1 MKPMQGEPRESNA
14 SGDLLGPITRWWQE
28 YTGEEETPFD
38 GDSPAWLISLL
49 IHVVVLLS
57 LALVA
62 LREPTKSAPAITIIQ
77 PQEAVEDVLE
87 APREMAVAD
96 EQESESGAESDDSS
110 TEVAQALAPTLSEQ
124 SVVPV
129 EAELDVASDI
139 TVEPLDVIP
148 TADTIDETF
157 VVKGAVGAGA
167 TGATGAV
174 DRLTGEIAAS
184 LDRHPTVVCWVFDQ
198 SVSLAGQRK
207 EIAARLSRV
216 FEELGV
222 NRSAAHRP
230 DLKNMVLAFGKN
242 VKLVTKATDD
252 AEAVV
257 KAIESIPVD
266 ESGVEM
272 TFTAIR
278 SAAQEASIFRRA
290 PRRNV
295 MIVVFTDEVGN
306 DQNEA
311 DKTAVYCRT
320 LGIPVYVV
328 GVPAPFGTKQ
338 VKFKFVEFEAKY
350 DQDVQWAVVEQG
362 PETLYPEV
370 VHVRSEGLAD
380 EAIDSGFGP
389 FSLSKLCAATGGIY
403 FAVHANRGARGRV
416 TREDTAAMSSQ
427 LRYFFDPDV
436 MRNYQPDYVSA
447 ATIDKMLAGNRAK
460 KVLVEAA
467 RSVEISPME
476 SPTMTFPRTDD
487 GALALLL
494 SDAQKTAA
502 RIQPRIDALAE
513 LLKSGLADRDA
524 IKEKRWQAGYDLA
537 LGRVLAL
544 KVRTDTYNTMLAQ
557 AKSGMKFKD
566 PKNDT
571 WVLEESAD
579 VSKAGSQTEKVAQ
592 QAMMLLDRVVR
603 DHPGTPWALL
613 AAEELRR
620 PLGYT
625 WVERN
630 TGVNKP
636 KMGDGGNGG
645 VPSAGVDDKK
655 RMLAAPK
662 PKRPLKNRS
671 FFCSTSS
678 LPSLVN
684 TGMP

>member
-1 MKPMQGEPRESNA
+1 MEPLEA
-14 SGDLLGPITRWWQE
+14 ETSGGLLAQIKRWWQE
-28 YTGEEETPFD
+28 YTGEEDTPFD
-38 GDSPAWLISLL
+38 GDTPAWFVSLL

-62 LREPTKSAPAITIIQ
+62 LREPSKSAPAITIIQ
-77 PQEAVEDVLE
+77 SPEAVEEVLD
-87 APREMAVAD
+87 APKEMAVAD
-96 EQESESGAESDDSS
+96 EQETETGAVSEESQM
-110 TEVAQALAPTLSEQ
+110 EVAQALAPTLSEQ

-139 TVEPLDVIP
+139 TLEPLDVIP

-207 EIAARLSRV
+207 EIAARLERV
-216 FEELGV
+216 FDELGV
-222 NRSAAHRP
+222 YRSAAHRP
-230 DLKNMVLAFGKN
+230 DLKNMVVAFGKT

-252 AEAVV
+252 AAAVV
-257 KAIESIPVD
+257 KAIESIPID
-266 ESGVEM
+266 DSGVEM

-295 MIVVFTDEVGN
+295 MIIAFTDEVGN

-311 DKTAVYCRT
+311 DKTATFCRT

-328 GVPAPFGTKQ
+328 GVPAPFGTKD
-338 VKFKFVEFEAKY
+338 VKFKFVEFDKKY
-350 DQDVQWAVVEQG
+350 DQEPQWAVVEQG

-370 VHVRSEGLAD
+370 VHVRSGRLAD

-403 FAVHANRGARGRV
+403 FAVHANRGSRGRV
-416 TREDTAAMSSQ
+416 SDDQTAAMSSR
-427 LRYFFDPDV
+427 LRYFFDPDI
-436 MRNYQPDYVSA
+436 MRDYLPDYVSA
-447 ATIDKMLAGNRAK
+447 VTIDKMLAGNRAK

-476 SPTMTFPRTDD
+476 SPTMTFPREND
-487 GALALLL
+487 GTLAQLL
-494 SDAQKTAA
+494 SEAQKTAA

-513 LLKSGLADRDA
+513 LLKSGLPDRDA

-544 KVRTDTYNTMLAQ
+544 KVRTDAYNTMLAQ

-571 WVLEESAD
+571 WVLEESDD
-579 VSKAGSQTEKVAQ
+579 VSKAGSQTEKISQLAT
-592 QAMMLLDRVVR
+592 MLLERVKR

-613 AAEELRR
+613 AAEER

-636 KMGDGGNGG
+636 KMGDGGGGG
-645 VPSAGVDDKK
+645 VPAAGVDDKK
-655 RMLAAPK
+655 KMLAAPK
-662 PKRPLKNRS
+662 PKRPLKN
-671 FFCSTSS
+671 
-678 LPSLVN
+678 L
-684 TGMP
+684 

>member
-1 MKPMQGEPRESNA
+1 MEPLESEPRRSA
-14 SGDLLGPITRWWQE
+14 SSAGILTRTKRCWQAC
-28 YTGEEETPFD
+28 TGEEETPFD
-38 GDSPAWLISLL
+38 GDTPAWLISLL

-62 LREPTKSAPAITIIQ
+62 LREPAKSAPAITIIQ
-77 PQEAVEDVLE
+77 PQDSVEEMLQTD
-87 APREMAVAD
+87 REMVVAD
-96 EQESESGAESDDSS
+96 EPVPETGAESEES
-110 TEVAQALAPTLSEQ
+110 TMNVAQALAPTLSEQ
-124 SVVPV
+124 SVIPV
-129 EAELDVASDI
+129 EEELDIPDEI
-139 TVEPLDVIP
+139 TLEPLDVIP
-148 TADTIDETF
+148 TADTLDEAF
-157 VVKGAVGAGA
+157 VVKGAVGASA
-167 TGATGAV
+167 TGAKGAV

-184 LDRHPTVVCWVFDQ
+184 LDRHPTVVVWVFDQ

-207 EIAARLSRV
+207 EIASRLENV
-216 FEELGV
+216 FDELGV
-222 NRSAAHRP
+222 NRSAVHRP
-230 DLKNMVLAFGKN
+230 DLKNMVVAFGKT

-252 AEAVV
+252 ATAVV

-278 SAAQEASIFRRA
+278 AAAQEASVFRRA

-311 DKTAVYCRT
+311 DKTTAFCRT

-328 GVPAPFGTKQ
+328 GVPAPFGTKD
-338 VKFKFVEFEAKY
+338 VRFKFVEFDAKY

-362 PETLYPEV
+362 PETLYPEL
-370 VHVRSEGLAD
+370 VHVRSGNLAD

-416 TREDTAAMSSQ
+416 GREDTAAMSSQ

-436 MRNYQPDYVSA
+436 MRNYQPDYRSA
-447 ATIDKMLAGNRAK
+447 VTIDKMLAENRAK

-476 SPTMTFPRTDD
+476 SPTMTFPRKDD
-487 GALALLL
+487 PALALLL
-494 SDAQKTAA
+494 GDAQKAAA
-502 RIQPRIDALAE
+502 RLQPRIDALAE

-524 IKEKRWQAGYDLA
+524 IKEKRWQAGYDLS

-544 KVRTDTYNTMLAQ
+544 KVRTDAYNTMLAQ

-571 WVLEESAD
+571 WVLEESDD
-579 VSKAGSQTEKVAQ
+579 VSKAGSQTEKVSQ
-592 QAMMLLDRVVR
+592 QAALLLNRVLQ

-620 PLGYT
+620 PLGYK
-625 WVERN
+625 WVERH
-630 TGVNKP
+630 TGVNNP
-636 KMGDGGNGG
+636 KMGGGGGGGGG
-645 VPSAGVDDKK
+645 VPGAGVDDKK
-655 RMLAAPK
+655 KMLAAPK
-662 PKRPLKNRS
+662 PKRPVKN
-671 FFCSTSS
+671 
-678 LPSLVN
+678 L
-684 TGMP
+684 

>member
-1 MKPMQGEPRESNA
+1 MEPLEA
-14 SGDLLGPITRWWQE
+14 ETSGGLLSQIKRWWQE
-28 YTGEEETPFD
+28 YTGEEDTPFD
-38 GDSPAWLISLL
+38 GDTPAWFVSLL

-62 LREPTKSAPAITIIQ
+62 LREPSKSAPAITIIQ
-77 PQEAVEDVLE
+77 SPEAVEEVLD
-87 APREMAVAD
+87 APKEMAVAD
-96 EQESESGAESDDSS
+96 EQETVTGAVSDESSM
-110 TEVAQALAPTLSEQ
+110 EVAQALAPTLSEQ

-139 TVEPLDVIP
+139 TLEPLDVIP
-148 TADTIDETF
+148 TANTIDETF
-157 VVKGAVGAGA
+157 VVKGAVGAAA
-167 TGATGAV
+167 TGATGAI

-184 LDRHPTVVCWVFDQ
+184 LDRHPTVICWVFDQ

-207 EIAARLSRV
+207 EIAARLERV

-230 DLKNMVLAFGKN
+230 DLKNMVVAFGKTA
-242 VKLVTKATDD
+242 KLITNATDD
-252 AEAVV
+252 AAAVV
-257 KAIESIPVD
+257 KAIESIPID
-266 ESGVEM
+266 DSGVEM
-272 TFTAIR
+272 TFMAIR

-295 MIVVFTDEVGN
+295 MIIAFTDEVGN

-311 DKTAVYCRT
+311 DKTAAFCRM

-328 GVPAPFGTKQ
+328 GVPAPFGTKD
-338 VKFKFVEFEAKY
+338 VKFKFVEFDKKY
-350 DQDVQWAVVEQG
+350 DQEPQWAVVEQG

-370 VHVRSEGLAD
+370 VHVRSGRLAD

-403 FAVHANRGARGRV
+403 FAVHANRGSRGRV
-416 TREDTAAMSSQ
+416 SDDQTAAMSSR
-427 LRYFFDPDV
+427 LRYFFDSDI
-436 MRNYQPDYVSA
+436 MRDYLPDYVSA
-447 ATIDKMLAGNRAK
+447 VTIDKILAGNRAK

-467 RSVEISPME
+467 RSAEISPME
-476 SPTMTFPRTDD
+476 SPTMTFPREDD
-487 GALALLL
+487 GTLAQLL
-494 SDAQKTAA
+494 SEAQKTAA

-513 LLKSGLADRDA
+513 LLKSGLPDRDA

-544 KVRTDTYNTMLAQ
+544 KVRTDAYNTMLAQ

-571 WVLEESAD
+571 WVLEESDD
-579 VSKAGSQTEKVAQ
+579 VSKAGSQTEKISQLAT
-592 QAMMLLDRVVR
+592 MLLERVKR

-613 AAEELRR
+613 AAEERS
-620 PLGYT
+620 LGYT
-625 WVERN
+625 WVERY

-636 KMGDGGNGG
+636 KMGDGGGGG
-645 VPSAGVDDKK
+645 VPAAGVDDKK
-655 RMLAAPK
+655 KMLAPPK
-662 PKRPLKNRS
+662 PKRPLKN
-671 FFCSTSS
+671 
-678 LPSLVN
+678 L
-684 TGMP
+684 

>member
-1 MKPMQGEPRESNA
+1 MEPLETQPHHVA
-14 SGDLLGPITRWWQE
+14 SSGGVLAQTKRWWQE

-62 LREPTKSAPAITIIQ
+62 LREPSKSAPAITIIQ
-77 PQEAVEDVLE
+77 PQEAVEEVLE

-96 EQESESGAESDDSS
+96 EQESEAGAVSEESQM
-110 TEVAQALAPTLSEQ
+110 EVAQALAPTLAEQ

-129 EAELDVASDI
+129 EDALDVPSDI
-139 TVEPLDVIP
+139 TLEPLDVIP

-207 EIAARLSRV
+207 EIAARLERV
-216 FEELGV
+216 FDELGV

-230 DLKNMVLAFGKN
+230 DLKNMVVAFGKT

-252 AEAVV
+252 AAAVV

-266 ESGVEM
+266 DSGVEM

-278 SAAQEASIFRRA
+278 GAAQEASIFRRA

-311 DKTAVYCRT
+311 DKTAAFCRT

-328 GVPAPFGTKQ
+328 GVPAPFGTKD
-338 VKFKFVEFEAKY
+338 VKFKFVEFDTKY

-370 VHVRSEGLAD
+370 VHVHSGNLAD

-403 FAVHANRGARGRV
+403 FAVHANRGAQGKV
-416 TREDTAAMSSQ
+416 TRADTAAMSSQ

-436 MRNYQPDYVSA
+436 MRNYLPDYRSA
-447 ATIDKMLAGNRAK
+447 ATIDKTLSDNRAK

-476 SPTMTFPRTDD
+476 SPTMTFPRKDD
-487 GALALLL
+487 GSLALLL
-494 SDAQKTAA
+494 SDAQKMAA
-502 RIQPRIDALAE
+502 RVQPRIDALSE

-524 IKEKRWQAGYDLA
+524 IKEKRWQAGYDLS

-544 KVRTDTYNTMLAQ
+544 KVRTDAYNTMLAQ

-571 WVLEESAD
+571 WLLEESAD
-579 VSKAGSQTEKVAQ
+579 LSKAGSQTEKISQ
-592 QAMMLLDRVVR
+592 QATMLLERVVR

-625 WVERN
+625 WVERH

-636 KMGDGGNGG
+636 KMDGGGGGG
-645 VPSAGVDDKK
+645 VPGAGVDDKK
-655 RMLAAPK
+655 KMLAAPK
-662 PKRPLKNRS
+662 PKRPLKN
-671 FFCSTSS
+671 
-678 LPSLVN
+678 L
-684 TGMP
+684 

>member
-1 MKPMQGEPRESNA
+1 MELLEH
-14 SGDLLGPITRWWQE
+14 LLGRFKSWWQT

-38 GDSPAWLISLL
+38 GDTPAWFVSLF
-49 IHVVVLLS
+49 IHVSVLLS

-62 LREPTKSAPAITIIQ
+62 LREPPKPSPAITIIQ
-77 PQEAVEDVLE
+77 SPESVEDVLD

-96 EQESESGAESDDSS
+96 EPESQTGAASEESM
-110 TEVAQALAPTLSEQ
+110 EVAQALAPTLAEEP
-124 SVVPV
+124 VVPV
-129 EAELDVASDI
+129 EAELNLADEVRL
-139 TVEPLDVIP
+139 EPLDVLP
-148 TADTIDETF
+148 TAATLDDTF
-157 VVKGAVGAGA
+157 VVKGAVSAGA
-167 TGATGAV
+167 TGATGAI

-184 LDRHPTVVCWVFDQ
+184 LDERPTVVCWVFDQ

-207 EIAARLSRV
+207 EIAARLERV
-216 FEELGV
+216 FDELGV
-222 NRSAAHRP
+222 NRLAAHRP
-230 DLKNMVLAFGKN
+230 DLKNMVVAYGKN
-242 VKLVTKATDD
+242 VTLVTKATDD
-252 AEAVV
+252 AATVV

-266 ESGVEM
+266 DSGIEM

-278 SAAQEASIFRRA
+278 NAAHEASVFRRA

-295 MIVVFTDEVGN
+295 MIIAFTDEVGN

-311 DKTAVYCRT
+311 DKTAAFCRT

-328 GVPAPFGTKQ
+328 GVPAPFGTKE
-338 VKFKFVEFEAKY
+338 VKFKFVEFDKKY
-350 DQDVQWAVVEQG
+350 DQEPQWAVVEQG

-370 VHVRSEGLAD
+370 VHVRSGRLAD
-380 EAIDSGFGP
+380 EAIDSGYGP

-416 TREDTAAMSSQ
+416 SDDQTAAMSSR
-427 LRYFFDPDV
+427 LRYFFDSDV

-460 KVLVEAA
+460 RVLVEAA

-476 SPTMTFPRTDD
+476 SPTMTFPRQDD
-487 GALALLL
+487 GTLVQLL
-494 SDAQKTAA
+494 SEAQKTAA
-502 RIQPRIDALAE
+502 RIQPRIDSLAE

-524 IKEKRWQAGYDLA
+524 IKEKRWQVGYDLSF
-537 LGRVLAL
+537 GRVLAL
-544 KVRTDTYNTMLAQ
+544 KVRTDAYNTMLAQ
-557 AKSGMKFKD
+557 AKSGMKFKN
-566 PKNDT
+566 PNNDT

-579 VSKAGSQTEKVAQ
+579 VSKAGSQTEKISQ
-592 QAMMLLDRVVR
+592 QATMLLERVVR

-625 WVERN
+625 WVERY
-630 TGVNKP
+630 TGVNKL
-636 KMGDGGNGG
+636 KMGDGGGG

-662 PKRPLKNRS
+662 PKRPLKN
-671 FFCSTSS
+671 
-678 LPSLVN
+678 L
-684 TGMP
+684 

>member
-1 MKPMQGEPRESNA
+1 MEPLETQPHHVA
-14 SGDLLGPITRWWQE
+14 SSGGVLAQTKRWWQE

-62 LREPTKSAPAITIIQ
+62 LREPSKSAPAITIIQ
-77 PQEAVEDVLE
+77 PQEAVEEVLE

-96 EQESESGAESDDSS
+96 EQESEAGAVSEESQM
-110 TEVAQALAPTLSEQ
+110 EVAQALAPTLAEQ

-129 EAELDVASDI
+129 EDALDVPSDI
-139 TVEPLDVIP
+139 TLEPLDVIP

-207 EIAARLSRV
+207 EIAARLERV
-216 FEELGV
+216 FDELGV

-230 DLKNMVLAFGKN
+230 DLKNMVVAFGKT

-252 AEAVV
+252 AAAVV
-257 KAIESIPVD
+257 KAIESIPID
-266 ESGVEM
+266 DSGVEM

-278 SAAQEASIFRRA
+278 GAAQEASIFRRA

-311 DKTAVYCRT
+311 DKTAAFCRT

-328 GVPAPFGTKQ
+328 GVPAPFGTKD
-338 VKFKFVEFEAKY
+338 VKFKFVEFDTKY

-370 VHVRSEGLAD
+370 VHVHSGNLAD

-403 FAVHANRGARGRV
+403 FAVHANRGAQGKV
-416 TREDTAAMSSQ
+416 TRADTAAMSSQ

-436 MRNYQPDYVSA
+436 MRNYLPDYRSA
-447 ATIDKMLAGNRAK
+447 ATIDKMLAENRAK

-476 SPTMTFPRTDD
+476 SPTMTFPRKDD
-487 GALALLL
+487 GSLALLL
-494 SDAQKTAA
+494 SDAQKMAA
-502 RIQPRIDALAE
+502 RVQPRIDALAE

-524 IKEKRWQAGYDLA
+524 IKEKRWQAGYDLS

-544 KVRTDTYNTMLAQ
+544 KVRTDAYNTMLAQ

-579 VSKAGSQTEKVAQ
+579 LSKAGSQTEKISQ
-592 QAMMLLDRVVR
+592 QTTMLLERVVR

-625 WVERN
+625 WVERH

-636 KMGDGGNGG
+636 KMDGGGGGG
-645 VPSAGVDDKK
+645 VPGAGVDDKK
-655 RMLAAPK
+655 KMLAAPK
-662 PKRPLKNRS
+662 PKRPLKN
-671 FFCSTSS
+671 
-678 LPSLVN
+678 L
-684 TGMP
+684 

>member
-1 MKPMQGEPRESNA
+1 MEPLETQPHHVA
-14 SGDLLGPITRWWQE
+14 SSGGVLAQTKRWWQE

-62 LREPTKSAPAITIIQ
+62 LREPSKSAPAITIIQ
-77 PQEAVEDVLE
+77 PQEAVEEVLE
-87 APREMAVAD
+87 TPREMAVAD
-96 EQESESGAESDDSS
+96 EQESEAGAVSEESQM
-110 TEVAQALAPTLSEQ
+110 EVAQALAPTLAEQ

-129 EAELDVASDI
+129 EDALDVPSDI
-139 TVEPLDVIP
+139 TLEPLDVIP

-207 EIAARLSRV
+207 EIAARLERV
-216 FEELGV
+216 FDELGV

-230 DLKNMVLAFGKN
+230 DLKNMVVAFGKT

-252 AEAVV
+252 AAAVV

-266 ESGVEM
+266 DSGVEM

-278 SAAQEASIFRRA
+278 GAAQEASIFRRA

-295 MIVVFTDEVGN
+295 MIVMFTDEVGN

-311 DKTAVYCRT
+311 DKTAAFCRT

-328 GVPAPFGTKQ
+328 GVPAPFGTKD
-338 VKFKFVEFEAKY
+338 VKFKFVEFDTKY

-370 VHVRSEGLAD
+370 VHVHSGNLAD

-403 FAVHANRGARGRV
+403 FAVHANRGAQGKV
-416 TREDTAAMSSQ
+416 TRADTAAMSSQ

-436 MRNYQPDYVSA
+436 MRNYLPDYRSA
-447 ATIDKMLAGNRAK
+447 ATIDKMLADNRAK

-476 SPTMTFPRTDD
+476 SPTMTFPRKDD
-487 GALALLL
+487 GSLALLL
-494 SDAQKTAA
+494 SDAQKMAA
-502 RIQPRIDALAE
+502 RVQPRIDALAE

-524 IKEKRWQAGYDLA
+524 IKEKRWQAGYDLS

-544 KVRTDTYNTMLAQ
+544 KVRTDAYNTMLAQ

-579 VSKAGSQTEKVAQ
+579 LSKAGSQTEKISQ
-592 QAMMLLDRVVR
+592 QTTMLLERVVR

-625 WVERN
+625 WVERH

-636 KMGDGGNGG
+636 KMDGGGGGG

-655 RMLAAPK
+655 KMLAAPK
-662 PKRPLKNRS
+662 PKRPLKN
-671 FFCSTSS
+671 
-678 LPSLVN
+678 L
-684 TGMP
+684 

>member
-1 MKPMQGEPRESNA
+1 MEPLETQPHHVA
-14 SGDLLGPITRWWQE
+14 SSGGVLAQTKRWWQE

-62 LREPTKSAPAITIIQ
+62 LREPSKSAPAITIIQ
-77 PQEAVEDVLE
+77 PQEAVEEVLE

-96 EQESESGAESDDSS
+96 EQESEAGAVSEESQM
-110 TEVAQALAPTLSEQ
+110 EVAQALAPTLAEQ

-129 EAELDVASDI
+129 EDALDVPSDI
-139 TVEPLDVIP
+139 PLEPLDVIP

-207 EIAARLSRV
+207 EIAARLERV
-216 FEELGV
+216 FDELGV

-230 DLKNMVLAFGKN
+230 DLKNMVVAFGKT

-252 AEAVV
+252 AAAVV
-257 KAIESIPVD
+257 KAIESIPID
-266 ESGVEM
+266 DSGVEM

-278 SAAQEASIFRRA
+278 GAAQEASIFRRA

-311 DKTAVYCRT
+311 DKTAAFCRT

-328 GVPAPFGTKQ
+328 GVPAPFGTKD
-338 VKFKFVEFEAKY
+338 VKFKFVEFDTKY

-370 VHVRSEGLAD
+370 VHVHSGNLAD

-403 FAVHANRGARGRV
+403 FAVHANRGAQGKV
-416 TREDTAAMSSQ
+416 TRADTAAMSSQ

-436 MRNYQPDYVSA
+436 MRNYLPDYRSA
-447 ATIDKMLAGNRAK
+447 ATIDNMLAENRAK

-476 SPTMTFPRTDD
+476 SPTMTFPRKDD
-487 GALALLL
+487 GSLALLL
-494 SDAQKTAA
+494 SDAQKMAA
-502 RIQPRIDALAE
+502 RVQPRIDALAE

-524 IKEKRWQAGYDLA
+524 IKEKRWQAGYDLS

-544 KVRTDTYNTMLAQ
+544 KVRTDAYNTMLAQ

-579 VSKAGSQTEKVAQ
+579 LSKAGSQTEKISQ
-592 QAMMLLDRVVR
+592 QTTMLLERVVR

-625 WVERN
+625 WVERH

-636 KMGDGGNGG
+636 KMDGGGGGG
-645 VPSAGVDDKK
+645 VPGAGVDDKK
-655 RMLAAPK
+655 KMLAAPK
-662 PKRPLKNRS
+662 PKRPLKN
-671 FFCSTSS
+671 
-678 LPSLVN
+678 L
-684 TGMP
+684 